1 MAKLPP
7 LNSLRA
13 FEAAGR
19 HLSFTHAADE
29 LAVTPTAISHQIRLL
44 EDTLGVKLFRRLP
57 RRLLLT
63 DQGQMLLADA
73 KEAFQRLAQAVER
86 VANKGVSGPLT
97 ISSSTTFAWSW
108 LVKRLYKFQALYPE
122 IDVRLEA
129 SQRAVDFHR
138 EGVDAAIRYG
148 RGNWPG
154 LYSVQL
160 FEEVLSPLISREQ
173 LAAGPPIHEPK
184 DLLRYP
190 LLNDS
195 PFNVEY
201 WRMWFA
207 AAGVTDLEHRMGG
220 LFDSSQMAVQAAL
233 SGGGIAL
240 VMPQFFPEEIKSGRL
255 VQPFP
260 LTIRAGRAH
269 YFACPEQS
277 ATQAKIV
284 AFRDWLLK
292 ELENDPLRTAP
303 ATLAAAEDGNAFMA
317 ATQPAAP
324 ASKPRKRG

>member
-7 LNSLRA
+7 LNALRA

-44 EDTLGVKLFRRLP
+44 EDALGVKLFRRLP

-86 VANKGVSGPLT
+86 VAAKGVSGPLT

-108 LVKRLYKFQALYPE
+108 LVPRLYKFQALHPE

-148 RGNWPG
+148 FGNWPG
-154 LYSVQL
+154 LHAVLL
-160 FEEVLSPLISREQ
+160 FEEVLTPLVSREA
-173 LAAGPPIHEPK
+173 LGAGPPIKEPK

-201 WRMWFA
+201 WRKWFA
-207 AAGVTDLEHRMGG
+207 AAGVTELEHRQGG
-220 LFDSSQMAVQAAL
+220 AFDSSQMAVQAAL
-233 SGGGIAL
+233 SGAGIAL
-240 VMPQFFPEEIKSGRL
+240 VMPQFFREEIRSGRL
-255 VQPFP
+255 IQPFP
-260 LTIRAGRAH
+260 LTIRAGRSH
-269 YFACPEQS
+269 FFACPEQN
-277 ATQAKIV
+277 AAQAKV
-284 AFRDWLLK
+284 AAFRDWLLE
-292 ELENDPLRTAP
+292 ELEDDPLRTA
-303 ATLAAAEDGNAFMA
+303 AGSFDGNGAANA
-317 ATQPAAP
+317 ATKSPP
-324 ASKPRKRG
+324 SPSPGRKS

>member
-44 EDTLGVKLFRRLP
+44 EETLGVKLFRRLP

-63 DQGQMLLADA
+63 DQGQMLLGDA

-86 VANKGVSGPLT
+86 VAAKGLTGPLT

-108 LVKRLYKFQALYPE
+108 LVKRLYKFQAKYPE

-138 EGVDAAIRYG
+138 EAVDAAIRYG

-154 LYSVQL
+154 LYAVQL
-160 FEEVLSPLISREQ
+160 FEEILTPLISREQ
-173 LAAGPPIHEPK
+173 LESGPPINEPR
-184 DLLRYP
+184 DLMRYP

-207 AAGVTDLEHRMGG
+207 EAGVTDLEHRLGG
-220 LFDSSQMAVQAAL
+220 VFDSSQMAVQAAL

-260 LTIRAGRAH
+260 LTFQQPFPQLLFLPQQTYRVAALEPKMNQL
-269 YFACPEQS
+269 PE
-277 ATQAKIV
+277 
-284 AFRDWLLK
+284 AFLADYDK
-292 ELENDPLRTAP
+292 ELYPIRPGLDFQLFIEKGFRL
-303 ATLAAAEDGNAFMA
+303 
-317 ATQPAAP
+317 
-324 ASKPRKRG
+324 